1 MENTR
6 KEVLRSD
13 QLRDQKKEAELL
25 YEINK
30 VSQELGAKIQ
40 DLVEARCGWYDEEFF
55 KGADL
60 GLITEYDN
68 TVQHMADIVAI
79 VDEVSHD
86 LKSHKMSLKNIFNL

>member
-30 VSQELGAKIQ
+30 GSKELGAKIQ

-60 GLITEYDN
+60 GLITDYDN
-68 TVQHMADIVAI
+68 AVQRMANIAAL
-79 VDEVSHD
+79 VDEISHD